1 MFLETNTLYT
11 IALTIL
17 FTSFGIPFL
26 KVLFG
31 PKPMPKINIQTLTR
45 LPTMTRRDLALCI
58 TEVLNDPTEHYFLLD
73 YSATPEGEVTFKLGY
88 KEQGKTRVV
97 SLMCKVDDSLK
108 PKYPLSKRK

>member
-26 KVLFG
+26 KALFG

-58 TEVLNDPTEHYFLLD
+58 TEVLNDPTEHYFLLG
-73 YSATPEGEVTFKLGY
+73 YSQGEDGLVTFKLGY
-88 KEQGKTRVV
+88 KEQGMTRVIGV
-97 SLMCKVDDSLK
+97 ACKVDDSLK
-108 PKYPLSKRK
+108 PRYPLNKRK

>member
-1 MFLETNTLYT
+1 MFLQDSTLYT

-26 KVLFG
+26 KSLFG

-58 TEVLNDPTEHYFLLD
+58 TEILNDPTESYFLLD
-73 YSATPEGEVTFKLGY
+73 YSPASDGVVTFKLGY
-88 KEQGKTRVV
+88 KEQGKTRVIT
-97 SLMCKVDDSLK
+97 LTCKVDDSLK